1 MKPPNK
7 LERQIIASRVN
18 FFLRKDSATRKQYIN
33 YPDAVDETR
42 YYEIYMLY
50 IDIIGLSNEAPE

>member
-7 LERQIIASRVN
+7 LERQIIAKRVN
-18 FFLRKDSATRKQYIN
+18 FFLRKDSVTWKRYIN
-33 YPDAVDETR
+33 YPEAVDETR

-50 IDIIGLSNEAPE
+50 IDIIGLSNETPE